1 MRGADRRQMIAPTG
15 EKAAFQFGNIYP
27 ALNETQTVN
36 LDEIIP
42 PFKKPTGENL
52 KYAMQTTF

>member
-1 MRGADRRQMIAPTG
+1 MRVSQEVGVVIPTG
-15 EKAAFQFGNIYP
+15 EKAAIQYSNIYP

-52 KYAMQTTF
+52 KYAMQTSF